1 MENTAIMTA
10 EPVNGIVS
18 MTDANGELV
27 YQASC
32 YSTIKPT
39 KDTIKIIANA
49 VNSAASLN
57 AALEAND
64 EAENGPK
71 VFNVIGVITEPGIRK
86 SRDANGVD
94 VPCTNTTLV
103 CKDGNAYF
111 TQSEGIRKSA
121 DTLCK
126 LGVFESGEAV
136 ALSVDSTKTANGNTI
151 KSLRMI

>member
-1 MENTAIMTA
+1 MEDTAIMTA
-10 EPVNGIVS
+10 EPVNAIVS
-18 MTDANGELV
+18 KVDANGEIV
-27 YQASC
+27 YQASN

-39 KDTIKIIANA
+39 KETIKIIANA
-49 VNSAASLN
+49 ANSAKSLN
-57 AALEAND
+57 AAMED
-64 EAENGPK
+64 GVD
-71 VFNVIGVITEPGIRK
+71 VFNVIGVMTEPGVRK

-94 VPCTNTTLV
+94 APCTNTTLV
-103 CKDGNAYF
+103 CEDGNAYF

-136 ALSVDSTKTANGNTI
+136 ALSVDVIKTGSGNTI

>member
-1 MENTAIMTA
+1 MDSNEIMTA
-10 EPVNGIVS
+10 EPVNALVGVP
-18 MTDANGELV
+18 DANGEV
-27 YQASC
+27 IYQASN

-39 KDTIKIIANA
+39 KETIKIIANA
-49 VNSAASLN
+49 ANSAKSLN
-57 AALEAND
+57 AAIED
-64 EAENGPK
+64 GID
-71 VFNVIGVITEPGIRK
+71 VFNVIGIMTEPGVRR

-94 VPCTNTTLV
+94 TPCTNTILV
-103 CKDGNAYF
+103 CEDGDAYF

-136 ALSVDSTKTANGNTI
+136 ALSVDVTKTGSGNTI

>member
-10 EPVNGIVS
+10 EPVNAIVS
-18 MTDANGELV
+18 MADANGEVV
-27 YQASC
+27 YQASN

-39 KDTIKIIANA
+39 KETVKIIANA
-49 VNSAASLN
+49 ANSAKSLN
-57 AALEAND
+57 AAVED
-64 EAENGPK
+64 GVD
-71 VFNVIGVITEPGIRK
+71 VFNVIGIMTEPGVRK

-94 VPCTNTTLV
+94 TPCTNTTLV
-103 CKDGNAYF
+103 CEDGNAYF

-126 LGVFESGEAV
+126 LGVFEDGEAV
-136 ALSVDSTKTANGNTI
+136 ALSVDVTKTGSGNTI

>member
-1 MENTAIMTA
+1 MESTEIMTA
-10 EPVNGIVS
+10 EPVNAIAS
-18 MTDANGELV
+18 MADANGEVV
-27 YQASC
+27 YQASN

-39 KDTIKIIANA
+39 KETIKIIANA
-49 VNSAASLN
+49 ANSAKSLN
-57 AALEAND
+57 AAMED
-64 EAENGPK
+64 GID
-71 VFNVIGVITEPGIRK
+71 VFNVIGIMTEPGVRK

-94 VPCTNTTLV
+94 TPCTNTTLV
-103 CKDGNAYF
+103 CEDGNAYF

-136 ALSVDSTKTANGNTI
+136 ALSVDVTKTGSGNTI

>member
-1 MENTAIMTA
+1 MESTDIMTA
-10 EPVNGIVS
+10 EPANAIVS
-18 MTDANGELV
+18 MADANGEIV
-27 YQASC
+27 YQASN

-49 VNSAASLN
+49 ANSAKSLN
-57 AALEAND
+57 AAVED
-64 EAENGPK
+64 GVD
-71 VFNVIGVITEPGIRK
+71 VFNVIGIMAVPGVRK

-94 VPCTNTTLV
+94 TPCTNTTLV
-103 CKDGNAYF
+103 CEDGNAYF

-126 LGVFESGEAV
+126 LGVFASGEAV
-136 ALSVDSTKTANGNTI
+136 ALSVDVTKTGSGNTI

>member
-1 MENTAIMTA
+1 MEDTAIMTA
-10 EPVNGIVS
+10 EPVTAVVS
-18 MTDANGELV
+18 MVDANGELA
-27 YQASC
+27 YQASN

-39 KDTIKIIANA
+39 KETIKIIANA
-49 VNSAASLN
+49 ANSAKSLN
-57 AALEAND
+57 AAMEEGIN
-64 EAENGPK
+64 
-71 VFNVIGVITEPGIRK
+71 VFNVIGIMAEPGVRK

-94 VPCTNTTLV
+94 APCTNTTLV
-103 CKDGNAYF
+103 CEDGNAYF

-136 ALSVDSTKTANGNTI
+136 ALSVDVFKTGSGNTI